1 MDRPGVFRVVQATSS
16 SGYPETALVVE
27 NSDSLLV
34 CTGCYWFNLHGC
46 PCPHVLSAC
55 KTFRANETWLPF
67 INRNLKAGKGV
78 DIKNM
83 LSRINVEH
91 GLLGVLSRDD
101 VLGIQNMVSTERV
114 PADEMPDESDD
125 EFPDRFEEVAG
136 AHQSKYPPANF
147 HQEIH
152 VVPKRIDT
160 ADIKFE
166 DAMGNGRKAEVA
178 RKWLWENVAYPAL
191 KNSSYDKEEFIH
203 YWRGFTNT
211 RDEYQGKFQRL
222 FSRPQKKKGSMLSR
236 IGSSQ
241 NSTAH
246 KSPALDAPAVS
257 KEKKSKQ
264 GSKRTRSPETEGSS
278 RIDKKGI
285 KKITGATTIAKNQ
298 APETPKP
305 IGASTHK
312 KTSDAATTAKK
323 RQVPETQKP
332 TRASTNKKSSATDI
346 DATYEVDEFLQKDKS
361 NRKMLV
367 AWKHHT
373 DLTWEPIKMLK
384 KDLGPNYEALVERM
398 KEEDDTPLSSLMG
411 SSVRRRT

>member
-1 MDRPGVFRVVQATSS
+1 
-16 SGYPETALVVE
+16 
-27 NSDSLLV
+27 
-34 CTGCYWFNLHGC
+34 
-46 PCPHVLSAC
+46 
-55 KTFRANETWLPF
+55 
-67 INRNLKAGKGV
+67 
-78 DIKNM
+78 
-83 LSRINVEH
+83 
-91 GLLGVLSRDD
+91 
-101 VLGIQNMVSTERV
+101 
-114 PADEMPDESDD
+114 
-125 EFPDRFEEVAG
+125 
-136 AHQSKYPPANF
+136 
-147 HQEIH
+147 
-152 VVPKRIDT
+152 
-160 ADIKFE
+160 
-166 DAMGNGRKAEVA
+166 
-178 RKWLWENVAYPAL
+178 
-191 KNSSYDKEEFIH
+191 
-203 YWRGFTNT
+203 
-211 RDEYQGKFQRL
+211 
-222 FSRPQKKKGSMLSR
+222 MLSR